1 MRSRTIVIVAVLS
14 LVAAFAPSASAG
26 TLFLNESFDAAWSA
40 GTNWSRGGNVTP
52 VIATPAG
59 ETPASAMRITPE
71 VASLYGSLLYTVA
84 RPTAYGLDISFVLS
98 EWRVDSVFSAN
109 CVFGFGNVCGH
120 GISFYLKKGTDTS
133 VAPGQDQGSL
143 GYSTD
148 WGYTDI
154 FGNHP
159 YLNPGVSGALL
170 GVGFDS
176 YGRWTEAA
184 TGGSGCGSSTYP
196 GSAGTGAQADTIA
209 IRGPG
214 QGINGYCQLA
224 KTAPGDVNFGRETRL
239 LGARSIRITVD
250 PSTDPSPK
258 VKVWY
263 ALGTGGTSGLPILT
277 IDEPAQL
284 LAEATFKFG
293 FAASTGTYLQNNEI
307 WNMQSGSL
315 VAIPEFQI
323 MTPCSPL
330 ADATVRTAYS
340 QALDTDYGVG
350 DTSWSI
356 TSGVL
361 PAGVTMN
368 GATGT
373 ISGAPTKVGSYAITL
388 RAQDSRATPSVAT
401 ASCLLNVVDSA
412 AIGVVGAKPKPSTTG
427 IQLTFA
433 APAAGTTR
441 TTGIRTGKL
450 SHRRLVVCTA
460 PSATTS
466 GPENLSLRCGFTA
479 ATKQLLCRAPMTVRV
494 FVEFTPAI
502 GPKEV
507 SVSTIR
513 LARVWGCATRKPAAA
528 KPTWLI
534 WPYTPVSEPITG

>member
-1 MRSRTIVIVAVLS
+1 MIAAALS

-26 TLFLNESFDAAWSA
+26 TLFLNEPFDAAWSA

-59 ETPASAMRITPE
+59 QTPASAMRITPA
-71 VASLYGSLLYTVA
+71 VASQYGSLLYNVA
-84 RPTAYGLDISFVLS
+84 RPTAYGLDVSFVLS
-98 EWRVDSVFSAN
+98 EWRADDVFSSSN
-109 CVFGFGNVCGH
+109 CTYAFLNVCGH
-120 GISFYLKKGTDTS
+120 GVSFYLKKGTDTS

-148 WGYTDI
+148 WGYVF
-154 FGNHP
+154 FGSHP
-159 YLNPGVSGALL
+159 YNNPGVSGALL
-170 GVGFDS
+170 GVGFDAG
-176 YGRWTEAA
+176 GRWTEAE

-196 GSAGTGAQADTIA
+196 GSAGTGFQIDTIA

-214 QGINGYCQLA
+214 QGIEGYCQLA
-224 KTAPGDVNFGRETRL
+224 KTAPGAVDFGRATRL

-284 LAEATFKFG
+284 RAEATFKFG
-293 FAASTGTYLQNNEI
+293 FAASTGSYLQNNEI

-323 MTPCSPL
+323 TTPCSPL

-412 AIGVVGAKPKPSTTG
+412 AVGVVGAKPKPSTTG